1 MDPAVVAAHIKT
13 CIIGFPLYGL
23 MALGSALIHADGRA
37 KKTAKPSLWRRGL
50 SAASHF
56 IKVVCAFR
64 RRPLRFVVAAVVVK
78 DTAFKAQQFRV
89 ELAV

>member
-1 MDPAVVAAHIKT
+1 MDPVVGAAHKKT
-13 CIIGFPLYGL
+13 CIIGFALYGL
-23 MALGSALIHADGRA
+23 MALGSVLIHADGRA
-37 KKTAKPSLWRRGL
+37 KKTAEPNLLRRGP

-56 IKVVCAFR
+56 IKVVCAFS
-64 RRPLRFVVAAVVVK
+64 RRPLRFVVAAVVGK